1 MLKKMECIYIYN
13 KNTIK
18 KMEQIPRIIIDNV
31 EYISGDELMKHAP
44 LFYKSSKNSREV
56 LRKHNIPEK
65 SFIYAKYDTKK
76 NWIKTNGKSIRFD
89 KVLFSEDYCRTIK
102 ELNGQKVD
110 DKGVE
115 EAPNEIKLSDD
126 EKFKDDN
133 NNIIEIY
140 TIGVRTYDKIFFQCC
155 DVSIR
160 FDIKNLNNSIIDEKS
175 SYEKEKDYKYF
186 NVKIKANCLKNE
198 NGPIKIKKELFLTY
212 TGLLRVLFCTRNN
225 KTSNFI
231 KWATE
236 TLFIHQFGT
245 HEQKQELSS
254 ALLGISANVI
264 KEVFNK
270 EANVL
275 PCIYFVTLN
284 TVKMLRE
291 EMKIDE
297 KHKDN
302 DMVCKFGCAEN
313 FGRRIGELQTK
324 FKDMKNCDLKCKTYS
339 YIDPMHK
346 FDAENDI
353 RNLMNMMKTR
363 IEYKTENELVI
374 VSNIE
379 FEFIKSN
386 FEMVGKKYMGKIS
399 ELIKT
404 INDLKHERDMLQ
416 MTIDTD
422 RMKIYNEF
430 NEKEQ
435 KYRQTIHEK
444 EMLNEK
450 CQRETLNEKCQ
461 KEMINEKC
469 QREMI
474 NERCQNDIM
483 REKHE
488 KEIIEHKFKIQL
500 MEKDNI
506 IQKMETEILKKE
518 LIIMKNTLK

>member
-1 MLKKMECIYIYN
+1 MSN
-13 KNTIK
+13 
-18 KMEQIPRIIIDNV
+18 QIFKQNV
-31 EYISGDELMKHAP
+31 PNDA
-44 LFYKSSKNSREV
+44 LF
-56 LRKHNIPEK
+56 
-65 SFIYAKYDTKK
+65 
-76 NWIKTNGKSIRFD
+76 
-89 KVLFSEDYCRTIK
+89 
-102 ELNGQKVD
+102 
-110 DKGVE
+110 
-115 EAPNEIKLSDD
+115 KLL
-126 EKFKDDN
+126 E
-133 NNIIEIY
+133 
-140 TIGVRTYDKIFFQCC
+140 T
-155 DVSIR
+155 
-160 FDIKNLNNSIIDEKS
+160 
-175 SYEKEKDYKYF
+175 
-186 NVKIKANCLKNE
+186 NCLKNE

-245 HEQKQELSS
+245 HEQKQELSR